1 MSSNVEKLSHFLG
14 NKNISEEVNDKVLKN
29 AKISLDQMYFAVIE
43 CPADFVRLYKKAIFG
58 PQSRM
63 MMLAQNIVKKARKNF
78 QVKAKTI
85 FQKINSTIFETFY
98 NQSVEKRE
106 DILSLQ
112 GEINKVWNISIHF
125 KINFMQID
133 W

>member
-1 MSSNVEKLSHFLG
+1 
-14 NKNISEEVNDKVLKN
+14 
-29 AKISLDQMYFAVIE
+29 
-43 CPADFVRLYKKAIFG
+43 
-58 PQSRM
+58 M